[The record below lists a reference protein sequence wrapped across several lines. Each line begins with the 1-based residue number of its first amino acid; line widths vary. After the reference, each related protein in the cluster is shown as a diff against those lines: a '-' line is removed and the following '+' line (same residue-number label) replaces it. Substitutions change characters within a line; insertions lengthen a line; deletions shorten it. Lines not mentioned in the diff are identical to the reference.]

1 MILESKESSGLKKS
15 IFTSSAPI
23 GAKAW
28 WLPCQKKQE
37 KTPNLNICPKIKMDI
52 KKGWNYKWAYMQQE
66 GEHIQI

>member
-1 MILESKESSGLKKS
+1 MILESKESSGLKES

-23 GAKAW
+23 GAT
-28 WLPCQKKQE
+28 CQEKQE

-52 KKGWNYKWAYMQQE
+52 KKWWNYKWAYMQQE